1 MTAFLFILFLAFAG
15 TGIACYGAYLLFG
28 PAIKARLDKEVAK
41 VSDKIVGE

>member
-1 MTAFLFILFLAFAG
+1 MTAFILFVLFGALCTAAAG
-15 TGIACYGAYLLFG
+15 YGAYKLFG